1 MVTCSGSNATGNA
14 MCRCC
19 VNVRTRSG
27 VSPPL
32 FVPTSTNSRSRLVC
46 RSARTRSSSGSSAI
60 HGEHQVAKKSSTRI
74 LPGVKRVGTG
84 LWLIGCKVN
93 GGAAPLRTRVNA
105 RCICTGIYNAQ
116 YQAEIAIKIVAP
128 AIVIILANRF
138 RNRSHTTIV
147 THNRMVGQRAGVC
160 GRTKNANKNVDAKAS
175 RTATIK
181 SSRAFAFRKNAATAS
196 SNAPLTYRRRR
207 SSETASA
214 IPNAAAATRIPIP
227 KATSRTFQLAR
238 NAHIESIRFP
248 FRFDAAPLP
257 SGFRQQ

>member
-1 MVTCSGSNATGNA
+1 MAARRHCARA
-14 MCRCC
+14 L
-19 VNVRTRSG
+19 TRAA
-27 VSPPL
+27 
-32 FVPTSTNSRSRLVC
+32 
-46 RSARTRSSSGSSAI
+46 SA
-60 HGEHQVAKKSSTRI
+60 
-74 LPGVKRVGTG
+74 PG
-84 LWLIGCKVN
+84 
-93 GGAAPLRTRVNA
+93 
-105 RCICTGIYNAQ
+105 YNAQ

-128 AIVIILANRF
+128 AVVIIVANRF

-214 IPNAAAATRIPIP
+214 IPKAAAATRIPIP

-238 NAHIESIRFP
+238 NADIESIRLP

-257 SGFRQQ
+257 SGFKKERLWRVSSSQKKMADLCDLF